1 VTIHWHGVDV
11 PNAEDGVA
19 GITQNAVVPGES
31 YTYRFRAEQVGT
43 FWYHSHQVSS
53 SQVRRGLFG
62 AFVIEPR
69 SPAARAFD
77 LTVIAHTFDGIP
89 TLASHGES
97 AGPLIADD
105 LAGRRKVRAGTPV
118 RLRLI
123 NSDSAEQRFTI
134 AGTPF
139 RVVAI
144 DGTDL
149 IGPTPIEGATL
160 AVGAGGRMDVAFTMP
175 AGPVRL
181 SLVGTNAAI
190 GFSPYRAPPRGPEP
204 PGPVF
209 DPLTYGAHGPT
220 PFDASSSFDRRF
232 ELTISRKPGFFNGD
246 PGLQWAINGG
256 IYPDVPMFVV
266 EEGDLV
272 EFTITNDTKAIH
284 PMHLHGHHALVLSR
298 DGVPSSG
305 SPWWVDTVDLQPGER
320 YVVAFRADNPGVWM
334 DHCHNLRHAADGLT
348 MHVAYAGVTTPFRV
362 GDATDN
368 DPE

>member
-1 VTIHWHGVDV
+1 
-11 PNAEDGVA
+11 
-19 GITQNAVVPGES
+19 
-31 YTYRFRAEQVGT
+31 
-43 FWYHSHQVSS
+43 
-53 SQVRRGLFG
+53 
-62 AFVIEPR
+62 
-69 SPAARAFD
+69 
-77 LTVIAHTFDGIP
+77 
-89 TLASHGES
+89 
-97 AGPLIADD
+97 
-105 LAGRRKVRAGTPV
+105 
-118 RLRLI
+118 
-123 NSDSAEQRFTI
+123 
-134 AGTPF
+134 
-139 RVVAI
+139 
-144 DGTDL
+144 
-149 IGPTPIEGATL
+149 
-160 AVGAGGRMDVAFTMP
+160 
-175 AGPVRL
+175 
-181 SLVGTNAAI
+181 
-190 GFSPYRAPPRGPEP
+190 
-204 PGPVF
+204 VF